1 MAAGYGGVAGTDDVA
16 PPNALG
22 GRGQRVMAQRMPNL
36 RRTGPTPWS
45 SMIGSPDPPTLPL
58 EFDPGH

>member
-1 MAAGYGGVAGTDDVA
+1 
-16 PPNALG
+16 
-22 GRGQRVMAQRMPNL
+22 MAQRMPNL